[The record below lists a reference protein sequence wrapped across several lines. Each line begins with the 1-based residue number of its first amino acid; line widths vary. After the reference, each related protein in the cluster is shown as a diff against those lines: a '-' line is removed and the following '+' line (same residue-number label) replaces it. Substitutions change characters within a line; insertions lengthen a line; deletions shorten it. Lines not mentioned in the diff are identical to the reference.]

1 MPELV
6 RSTCCIDYKLFM
18 CWNGVLRFVVPVC
31 PFKIYKYLHVTGEVL
46 YRPWCGF
53 HTCTGRFSLVLL
65 TAFAGV
71 LNSWADAPPLLH
83 LVLVR
88 SQCRAPADTMTTYT
102 GGLNS
107 ARTGPV
113 AALLRRH
120 NCTRGMIAVSPEG
133 GTRCG
138 QRRLSSLAG
147 RLQRSAG
154 CYSVRH
160 CAGGCY
166 TQTATVK

>member
-1 MPELV
+1 MLERRASFC
-6 RSTCCIDYKLFM
+6 RSSEHC
-18 CWNGVLRFVVPVC
+18 VPL
-31 PFKIYKYLHVTGEVL
+31 KYKYLHVTGEVL

-88 SQCRAPADTMTTYT
+88 SQCRAPADTMTTHT

-138 QRRLSSLAG
+138 DFRPLP
-147 RLQRSAG
+147 AG
-154 CYSVRH
+154 CKDRPD
-160 CAGGCY
+160 APPFG
-166 TQTATVK
+166 TARAVATHRQLL